1 MTKGTPPIERI
12 RLLVRGVV
20 QGVGFRPHVLRTAVA
35 EGLVGRVAN
44 TTAGVVIEV
53 QGPGEAVRGF
63 PGRLRESARPP
74 MRIDEVRVESVDV
87 VAGEERFTIEPSV
100 DVPGAGSL
108 LPADLATCPECVEET
123 LRLAGRRLGYP
134 FTNCTAC
141 GPRFTIVRDVP
152 YDRPA
157 TTMAEFV
164 LCADCRREYEDPLDR
179 RYHAEPIACP
189 ACGPRVRLRDPRGV
203 AIASADPLGEAVRAL
218 GEGQVVALKGI
229 GGYLLACD
237 AADEGAV
244 GRLRA
249 RKRRGNKPFALMA
262 ASLEVA
268 RAACTI
274 DAAAEGFLTSPAAPI
289 LLLPRRAGS
298 GVAAAVAPG
307 QDHLGVMLPYSPLH
321 HLLFAK
327 GAPRL
332 LVMTSGNRR
341 DEPICTGEEAFDRL
355 EGIADL
361 YLDHDRPIWNRCDDS
376 VGFVHRARLS
386 LVRRARGYVPIA
398 TELPFDAVPALGIGG
413 LFKGAICLVQGRRAV
428 LGQHLGDTDAVETL
442 EFLEEVR
449 TNLSRWLRL
458 EPEVV
463 GCDPHPGYAVS
474 ALARRSGLPVEPVQ
488 HHHAHVAAGM
498 VEAGLSGPAVG
509 VALDGT
515 GFGEDGTIWGGETLV
530 CDYGGFRRTARL
542 RPLPLPGGDAAIREP
557 VRAALAYTAA
567 LGIGVPSDRVPA
579 FAACDPALASTVRA
593 AVRAPRVLRTSSAG
607 RLFDAVGVLLG
618 GPGAAT
624 FEGEVAMGLEV
635 TARRALGG
643 GTDPGGDARVPF
655 AIVRSGDGT
664 LEPDPAK
671 FLRAAARALAGG
683 LDDDGR
689 ARLAL
694 EFHRAL
700 AAAFARTAEEA
711 AATAGLRDVVLSG
724 GAMQNRLLLELL
736 HGRLERAGLRVH
748 VPMLGPAND
757 GGLALGQAA
766 VAAWRRR
773 RTT

>member
-1 MTKGTPPIERI
+1 MGGTLPMERS

-35 EGLVGRVAN
+35 GGRVGRVAN

-63 PGRLRESARPP
+63 AERLRATAHPP
-74 MRIDEVRVESVDV
+74 MRIDEVLVEAIDV
-87 VAGEERFTIEPSV
+87 VAGEERFAIEPSV
-100 DVPGAGSL
+100 EVPGAASL

-123 LRLAGRRLGYP
+123 LRQPGRRLGYP

-152 YDRPA
+152 YDRRA
-157 TTMAEFV
+157 TTMAGFA

-189 ACGPRVRLRDPRGV
+189 ACGPRVRLRDPRGET
-203 AIASADPLGEAVRAL
+203 IASAEPPAAAARAL
-218 GEGQVVALKGI
+218 GDGRIVALKGI
-229 GGYLLACD
+229 GGFLLACD
-237 AADEGAV
+237 AADQGVVA
-244 GRLRA
+244 RLRE

-262 ASLEVA
+262 ASLDAA
-268 RAACTI
+268 RAACVV
-274 DAAAEGFLTSPAAPI
+274 DAVAEGFLTSPAAPI
-289 LLLPRRAGS
+289 LLLPRRGGA

-321 HLLFAK
+321 HLLFAA

-341 DEPICTGEEAFDRL
+341 DEPICTGEEAFERL
-355 EGIADL
+355 GGIADL
-361 YLDHDRPIWNRCDDS
+361 FLDHDRPIWNRCDDS
-376 VGFVHRARLS
+376 VGFVHRGRLS

-413 LFKGAICLVQGRRAV
+413 SFKGAICLAEGRRAV
-428 LGQHLGDTDAVETL
+428 LGQHLGDTDTVEAL

-449 TNLSRWLRL
+449 ANLSRWLRIA
-458 EPEVV
+458 PVVV

-474 ALARRSGLPVEPVQ
+474 SFARGLGVPVEAVQ

-498 VEAGLSGPAVG
+498 VEAGLGGPAVG
-509 VALDGT
+509 LALDGT

-557 VRAALAYTAA
+557 VRAALACAAA
-567 LGIGVPSDRVPA
+567 LGLEVPDERVPA
-579 FAACDPALASTVRA
+579 FDACDRELASAVRA

-618 GPGAAT
+618 GPGTAT

-635 TARRALGG
+635 AARRALARDS
-643 GTDPGGDARVPF
+643 DPAGEPAVPF
-655 AIVRSGDGT
+655 AIVRDEGGM
-664 LEPDPAK
+664 LEADPAE
-671 FLRAAARALAGG
+671 FLRAAVRALADG

-689 ARLAL
+689 ARWAL

-700 AAAFARTAEEA
+700 AAAFASLAGEA
-711 AATAGLRDVVLSG
+711 ASGAGLVDVVLSG
-724 GAMQNRLLLELL
+724 GAMQNRLLVELL

-748 VPMLGPAND
+748 VPALVPAND

-773 RTT
+773 VR